1 VSKNSGRSGA
11 STPPSLPELPPISI
25 AVSTGQGWPIIGRFV
40 RAFEAAAGRVGGEVI
55 IADGSGKPAPDANA
69 LAASTRWLT
78 LPRSSVFQL
87 RPFAIQASRAP
98 IVALTEDHCIVPADW
113 AEQILA
119 AHAEYPDTPI
129 LGGAVDNAAT
139 ESAADWA
146 CYFTVQARCLP
157 PVNAEPRDRLNHAN
171 VSYKRE
177 ALEHLESFDGLGM
190 LDALQQSAT
199 ASEVSDRP
207 AARIDPRPL
216 VFHVQSESMAGFIR
230 ENFHAGRTYGAF
242 LRARGGARRWLR
254 LVSTPAMPAA
264 RLVWVADHAARSRHR
279 RHLATALPLSL
290 VLLYAQAT
298 GQAIGLLT
306 GPGNS
311 PIEVGG

>member
-1 VSKNSGRSGA
+1 VSKISAGTAALS
-11 STPPSLPELPPISI
+11 PSSLLEQPPISI
-25 AVSTGQGWPIIGRFV
+25 AVSTGQGWPVIERFV
-40 RAFEAAAGRVGGEVI
+40 RAFEAAAARAGGEVI
-55 IADGSGKPAPDANA
+55 IADGSGNASPTAND

-98 IVALTEDHCIVPADW
+98 IVALTEDHCIVPEDW

-139 ESAADWA
+139 DSAADWA

-157 PVNAEPRDRLNHAN
+157 PVKAEPRDRLNHAN

-177 ALEHLESFDGLGM
+177 ALEHIESFDGLGM
-190 LDALQQSAT
+190 LDALQQAAT
-199 ASEVSDRP
+199 ASETPDRP
-207 AARIDPRPL
+207 AARIDPRPV
-216 VFHVQSESMAGFIR
+216 VFHLQSGSLGGFIR

-264 RLVWVADHAARSRHR
+264 RLVWVADHGARSRHR
-279 RHLATALPLSL
+279 RHLATAQPLSQ

-298 GQAIGLLT
+298 GQVIGLLT

-311 PIEVGG
+311 PVEVGG